1 MFAIIQSGG
10 KQYRVAQGDVL
21 QLELLKAEP
30 GDTVDLPVMMLGG
43 DTPKVGTPLLE
54 GESVKAEVISH
65 GKGKKLYIRKF
76 KAKANYRR
84 TTGHRQNYTEVRIT
98 GIGSAAQATKATK
111 KAAKPVEPDEA
122 VVDATTKESE
132 DGA

>member
-10 KQYRVAQGDVL
+10 KQYRVAPGDVV
-21 QLELLKAEP
+21 QLESLKAEP

-43 DTPKVGTPLLE
+43 DTPKVGTPLLS

-65 GKGKKLYIRKF
+65 GKGKKIYIRKF

-98 GIGSAAQATKATK
+98 DVAGT
-111 KAAKPVEPDEA
+111 KAAKTAAKPEPVKA
-122 VVDATTKESE
+122 VDTNQDTTQDTAGEE
-132 DGA
+132 E

>member
-21 QLELLKAEP
+21 QLELLRAEP

-54 GESVKAEVISH
+54 GKFVKAEVISH

-98 GIGSAAQATKATK
+98 DIGAAQATKTAE

-122 VVDATTKESE
+122 NTNAATKESE
-132 DGA
+132 NGA